1 MTAAVTTV
9 LYLVFTLGAAAVY
22 FMLPHGDRR
31 YRAVGMVFGVS
42 ALAALIVFLA
52 ARVVTTNET
61 TGYFFLFATIAIASA
76 ARVITHPRPVYN
88 AIYFVLVVVSVA
100 ALMVLM
106 RAEFVAIALIIIY
119 AGAIMVTY
127 LFVIMLAQQQGSA
140 VYDRRSREPL
150 LAVLAGFVLM
160 AAIAGRCGDL
170 PPSAAQTAQRV
181 TLAQDQSE
189 STVRDEGNTFAIG
202 AVVMTEYVVAFEVAG
217 VLLLISMVGAITL
230 SQKRVPPDPFRTPA
244 RPLGEIG
251 KEVDPF

>member
-1 MTAAVTTV
+1 MTPTATTV

-31 YRAVGMVFGVS
+31 HRGVAIVFGVS
-42 ALAALIVFLA
+42 ALAAMIVFLA
-52 ARVVTTNET
+52 VHVVTTTEST
-61 TGYFFLFATIAIASA
+61 AYFFLFAAIAIASA

-106 RAEFVAIALIIIY
+106 GAEFVAIALIIIY
-119 AGAIMVTY
+119 AGAILVTY
-127 LFVIMLAQQQGSA
+127 LFVIMLAQQQGSS
-140 VYDRRSREPL
+140 VYDRRSREPF

-160 AAIAGRCGDL
+160 AAIASRSSDL
-170 PPSAAQTAQRV
+170 PPSAAQRAQSV
-181 TLAQDQSE
+181 TLAQDEPE
-189 STVRDEGNTFAIG
+189 SAIADEGNTFAIG
-202 AVVMTEYVVAFEVAG
+202 AVLMTDYVVALEVAA

-251 KEVDPF
+251 KEVGPF